1 MSRDPQLPEGVP
13 ADNKPEAAFAAGPET
28 SSDFSAPET
37 ATPRFEEPDRSPP
50 PLSSKAAAAS
60 RADLMS
66 RQHQNLTL
74 LIAVVALAMA
84 IGGVLLLR
92 SPKAEVLPLCSAQPE
107 WNQYNCRAD

>member
-13 ADNKPEAAFAAGPET
+13 ADNKPEAAFASGPET

-66 RQHQNLTL
+66 RQHQKSDLADSSCCAGHGHWRRL
-74 LIAVVALAMA
+74 VVALTQ
-84 IGGVLLLR
+84 GGGYASLFDATGME
-92 SPKAEVLPLCSAQPE
+92 PI
-107 WNQYNCRAD
+107 

>member
-13 ADNKPEAAFAAGPET
+13 ADNKPEAAFASGPET

-37 ATPRFEEPDRSPP
+37 VTPRFEDTDQSPS
-50 PLSSKAAAAS
+50 LSSKAAAAS

-92 SPKAEVLPLCSAQPE
+92 SPKAEVLPLCSTQPE